1 MLTVRSAHDSSFYC
15 SYTRNDGSY
24 QEVIDMH
31 MVVGSRCGGGA
42 GYGYDRR
49 RTPQG
54 THDHFYWKDQHGR
67 RQARAPAELSVPS
80 NLREQGD
87 GFYTATFD
95 EAGDPTVKFT
105 PLAEL
110 TLTVENFA
118 NAPAPVTENL
128 FAKSTDSLFKRQSF
142 RHCEARQSGDV
153 EKLDHA
159 NVQLAHNVNKVNYLY
174 NHWAWVHM

>member
-1 MLTVRSAHDSSFYC
+1 
-15 SYTRNDGSY
+15 
-24 QEVIDMH
+24 MH
-31 MVVGSRCGGGA
+31 KFISSRCGGGI

-54 THDHFYWKDQHGR
+54 THDHSVGRTFRGDHFCWKDQHGR
-67 RQARAPAELSVPS
+67 RQARAPAQLSIPS
-80 NLREQGD
+80 DLREQGD
-87 GFYTATFD
+87 GFYVATFD
-95 EAGDPTVKFT
+95 EAGNTTVKFT

-110 TLTVENFA
+110 TPTAEVLA
-118 NAPAPVTENL
+118 NALAPLTENL
-128 FAKSTDSLFKRQSF
+128 VTKSRDSLLKRQSF
-142 RHCEARQSGDV
+142 THCETRQSGDI